1 MSFASMSDS
10 LSGLLP
16 FYVFVATAAWGLWG
30 IFDKLALERS
40 QPKDVFLATTLFA
53 LPQIPLLLFMLYWS
67 QPQWQ
72 LTPSLLIY
80 AGLSSLVSS
89 LGMMLYLDSMKRTD
103 TTVILSLTAAYP
115 LVTQIVCFFFLEET
129 FSAGRAL
136 GAVFIA
142 SGVVVI
148 GLTDNSSPQPI
159 TNLPQP
165 GKPEPSSNQES
176 DPSFNHEPDPSSEQ
190 KPERLPVLRSA
201 LRLFLRPGLGRLFLS
216 AMVVNVCWG
225 LKGVFEKLSVQH
237 GTPLES
243 YFSEC
248 LTNLALLLPV
258 LLWFFWS
265 GFKPRLK
272 SKHLWRYT
280 GLSELALAVGGISYL
295 TALSLAPAS
304 YVVTITSTYPLLM
317 YFIALFVLNEKFN
330 RIRLFGIV
338 CIVVGGLIV

>member
-1 MSFASMSDS
+1 MSFASISDY

-16 FYVFVATAAWGLWG
+16 LYVFVATAAWGLWG

-53 LPQIPLLLFMLYWS
+53 LPQLPLVLLMLYWS

-72 LTPSLLIY
+72 LSPSLLLY

-89 LGMMLYLDSMKRTD
+89 LGMMIYLDAMKRTD

-115 LVTQIVCFFFLEET
+115 LVTQIVCFLFLDET

-148 GLTDNSSPQPI
+148 GLTDNSSPQPL

-165 GKPEPSSNQES
+165 GKSDLSSNQE
-176 DPSFNHEPDPSSEQ
+176 PDPLSEQ
-190 KPERLPVLRSA
+190 KPERLPVLRAA

-265 GFKPRLK
+265 GFKPRLN

-295 TALSLAPAS
+295 TALSLASAS

-330 RIRLFGIV
+330 RIRLFGMV

>member
-10 LSGLLP
+10 LTSLLP
-16 FYVFVATAAWGLWG
+16 FHVFVATAAWGLWG

-53 LPQIPLLLFMLYWS
+53 LPQLPLVLALLYFT

-72 LTPSLLIY
+72 LTSALLIY

-89 LGMMLYLDSMKRTD
+89 LGMMLYLDAMKRTD

-148 GLTDNSSPQPI
+148 GLTDNSSPQPL

-165 GKPEPSSNQES
+165 GKP
-176 DPSFNHEPDPSSEQ
+176 DPSSEQ
-190 KPERLPVLRSA
+190 EPVRVPGLRRGLRS
-201 LRLFLRPGLGRLFLS
+201 FLRPGLGRLFLS
-216 AMVVNVCWG
+216 AIVVNICWG

-265 GFKPRLK
+265 GFKPRLQ

-317 YFIALFVLNEKFN
+317 YFLALFVLNEKFN